1 MKIRTGGS
9 LDMFDHL
16 FTPIKIRG
24 LTLANRIILPAMGTR
39 MAGEKGEITDRLI
52 AYHAERARGGCALNI
67 VEVAAVHRPS
77 SPAFCLD
84 LRRFAD
90 RRASASDGC
99 DPCGGAE
106 RPVSSSG
113 RAAWRCPW
121 IQRRRSCCHRT

>member
-1 MKIRTGGS
+1 
-9 LDMFDHL
+9 MFDHL

-77 SPAFCLD
+77 SPAHFVWICEDSLIEGH
-84 LRRFAD
+84 RRLTDAIH
-90 RRASASDGC
+90 AE
-99 DPCGGAE
+99 GGKAGIQLWQGGLAVV
-106 RPVSSSG
+106 RPAGAYSNG
-113 RAAWRCPW
+113 
-121 IQRRRSCCHRT
+121 